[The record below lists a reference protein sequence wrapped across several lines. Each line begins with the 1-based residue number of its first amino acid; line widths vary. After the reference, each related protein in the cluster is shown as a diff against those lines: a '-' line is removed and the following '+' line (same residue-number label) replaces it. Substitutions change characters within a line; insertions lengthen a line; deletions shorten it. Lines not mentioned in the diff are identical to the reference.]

1 MSISYTC
8 SPGVIGEAMHRM
20 KQNNR
25 IADDAGFNFSATEGL
40 RREVSYR
47 DMDFLEHLAYCNEKQ
62 IVEDA
67 LQFLKEHGIV
77 GTDADYDRSA
87 FLKLRM
93 EVKRKFEA
101 EWRTITPAMERLFY
115 MLSSVRKPQHV
126 FAGGVFWG
134 NAFSWNIGSSCGTG
148 KVYTAQSA
156 VGIDINPDAI
166 AKATRNLAR
175 LEGSEHIRFVTSDAI
190 KFAKETNDT
199 YDYVYLDVGISQVEK
214 SLNYDILAAL
224 YEKLSPGAWVVTHD
238 TTHPFFRN
246 DFRKYLDFVRNKE
259 YFRESVSFDFD
270 PYGLELSIKV

>member
-1 MSISYTC
+1 MAINYTC
-8 SPGVIGEAMHRM
+8 SKGVIDEAIGRM

-25 IADDAGFNFSATEGL
+25 IANDAGFNFDANYGL
-40 RREVSYR
+40 RKEVSYR

-67 LQFLKEHGIV
+67 LHFLKDHNIIDQ
-77 GTDADYDRSA
+77 DADYDRSA
-87 FLKLRM
+87 FMKLRI

-101 EWRTITPAMERLFY
+101 EWRTITPAMERIFY
-115 MLSSVRKPQHV
+115 MLSSVKRPQRV

-134 NAFSWNIGSSCGTG
+134 NAFAWNIGASCGEG
-148 KVYTAQSA
+148 KVYTATSA
-156 VGIDINPDAI
+156 MGVDINPDAI
-166 AKATRNLAR
+166 AKATRNMAR
-175 LEGSEHIRFVTSDAI
+175 LAGSEHITLHTSDAI
-190 KFAKETNDT
+190 KFAKETSGPF
-199 YDYVYLDVGISQVEK
+199 DYVYLDVGISQVEK

-246 DFRKYLDFVRNKE
+246 DFRKYLDFVRNRE
-259 YFRESVSFDFD
+259 YFSESISFDFD